1 MFILNKTQGYFLGF
15 FPPRMG
21 LQSSLGVS
29 GIVLSERDA
38 DEEVEAYIVW
48 MITDLA
54 ALIKENIRAL

>member
-1 MFILNKTQGYFLGF
+1 MGF